1 MTIKNPFKQKADF
14 EHLRQV
20 IMRETKDG
28 PVPIIEMMV
37 DGSIMGRVTGI
48 KPTVDEMTELPEI
61 FISGNNTPEEAAEK
75 SIKFLELIVAFN
87 ETVGYDGALGFPSVP
102 RPRTPAV
109 YSSGDGA
116 KSSRPWQNEHTG
128 LIPDRAAFEAFN
140 WPDITEVNV
149 GSFDFMAGILPPGM
163 KIQAMYMG
171 VFEDLRSL
179 MGFESMA
186 FKSIEEPELLGDIL
200 EQLTVLAVEAI
211 DKAAAHP
218 ATGAVFYADDMGF
231 KTNTML
237 SPDFFREWIIPR
249 QQRIASACHK
259 HGKPFLFHSCGYIE
273 TLMEDLIETVKID
286 GLHSFQDVICPVEEV
301 YRRYSDRI
309 SILGGVDVGLLA
321 AGTPDQIRARV
332 RQILDVCGT
341 GGGFALGSGN
351 SVTNYCKI
359 ENYYAM
365 IDEARAWNEEKGFL

>member
-1 MTIKNPFKQKADF
+1 MTIKNPFNQKADF

-28 PVPIIEMMV
+28 PVPIMEMMV
-37 DGSIMGRVTGI
+37 DGSIMGRVTGLDYS
-48 KPTVDEMTELPEI
+48 VDQMSEIREMFTYSN
-61 FISGNNTPEEAAEK
+61 FSPEEALEK
-75 SIKFLELIVAFN
+75 YFQFIDLIISFAKVM
-87 ETVGYDGALGFPSVP
+87 GYDSALGFASVP
-102 RPRTPAV
+102 LAHTKAV
-109 YSSGDGA
+109 FSKADA
-116 KSSRPWQNEHTG
+116 KMSSRPWQDEHSG
-128 LIPDRAAFEAFN
+128 LIPNRAAFEAYP
-140 WPDITEVNV
+140 WPDTASINV
-149 GSFDFMAGILPPGM
+149 DSFDYMAQFLPPGM
-163 KIQAMYMG
+163 MIHMMYMG

-179 MGFESMA
+179 MGFETMA
-186 FKSIEEPELLGDIL
+186 LASLDEPELLDDII
-200 EQLTVLAVEAI
+200 EKLTVLAEAAI

-218 ATGAVFYADDMGF
+218 SVGMIVYADDMGF
-231 KTNTML
+231 KTSTML
-237 SPDFFREWIIPR
+237 SPEFFREKIIPGQKR
-249 QQRIASACHK
+249 CAAACHK

-321 AGTPDQIRARV
+321 AGTPDQVRARV